1 MMELSIGKW
10 GNSLALRLPA
20 EVARMMRVTEGS
32 KLSFELD
39 PSSGRAV
46 LAKPQIENDEF
57 KRHLAAVRRHT
68 STIKTTPNSVR
79 LMRDTDRY

>member
-1 MMELSIGKW
+1 MELSIGKW

-39 PSSGRAV
+39 PNSGRAV
-46 LAKPQIENDEF
+46 LQKPVADNTEF
-57 KRHLAAVRRHT
+57 KRALAAMRRHAKT
-68 STIKTTPNSVR
+68 LSTKGNSVR
-79 LMRDTDRY
+79 EMRDTDRY

>member
-10 GNSLALRLPA
+10 GNSLALRLPT

-39 PSSGRAV
+39 ASSGRAV
-46 LAKPQIENDEF
+46 LEKPKNDNFDF
-57 KRHLAAVRRHT
+57 KQHLAAVREHT
-68 STIKTTPNSVR
+68 RTIKATPNSVR
-79 LMRDTDRY
+79 LMRDTERY

>member
-46 LAKPQIENDEF
+46 LQKPKSFDF
-57 KRHLAAVRRHT
+57 KGHLDGVRRRT
-68 STIKTTPNSVR
+68 STMKITPDSVAS
-79 LMRDTDRY
+79 MRELDRY

>member
-1 MMELSIGKW
+1 MELSIGKW

-39 PSSGRAV
+39 VSSGKAV
-46 LAKPQIENDEF
+46 LEKPKSFDL
-57 KRHLAAVRRHT
+57 KAHLDNVRRRT
-68 STIKTTPNSVR
+68 TGMKITPNSVTA
-79 LMRDTDRY
+79 MRELDRY